1 MITTSM
7 KSIALA
13 TATAWAVLAAPAA
26 LADDHSPRQVV
37 AGIYQA
43 FAEGNPEAFA
53 AALHPDIVWM
63 EAESNTYADLNPYAG
78 PQAVMEGVI
87 GRVLGDWD
95 DFTVTPEAFITEGDR
110 VVVTGRYTGVYRATG
125 KPINAQVVHVWT
137 VQDGQAITFQQYV
150 DTLQLAEAERAD

>member
-1 MITTSM
+1 M
-7 KSIALA
+7 KTILFAA
-13 TATAWAVLAAPAA
+13 ACAMLAAPAA
-26 LADDHSPRQVV
+26 LADDHSPRQVIE
-37 AGIYQA
+37 GIYQA
-43 FAEGNPEAFA
+43 FAEGNPDAFA

-63 EAESNTYADLNPYAG
+63 EAENNTYADLNPYAG

-95 DFTVTPEAFITEGDR
+95 EFTVTPEEFISEGDR

-137 VQDGQAITFQQYV
+137 VQDGQAIAFQQYV